1 MRDATGI
8 IIFSE
13 IFSWRHAPYGLLYT
27 YMYYVLGIDG
37 GGTKTLCLVMNE
49 EKQIL
54 GRGEAGASNYQS
66 IGATA
71 ALKSIESAIKAAI
84 EQTGKI
90 QLKAICLGLAG
101 AGRSKDIEVI
111 QGIVRDLQQSPNL
124 PIEWISPNNIII
136 CHDALTALVGGIG
149 NDVGIVVA
157 AGTGT
162 IVFGRNQQGQTKRVG
177 GWGYILGDEGGAYNI
192 AVAGMKAAMRAYDGR
207 ELSTSLVE
215 DFKKRLGLES
225 IEDLIEVVYRR
236 GWGVREIASLAP
248 VVDNAAVNGDDVAQ
262 RIIDEGVQE
271 LVKATIVVVKDL
283 NLANNG
289 FEIVTVGSVW
299 GAKSNTREKFME
311 SISAEF
317 GNARVILP
325 RYEPAYGACLLALK
339 QV

>member
-1 MRDATGI
+1 MTI
-8 IIFSE
+8 YIF
-13 IFSWRHAPYGLLYT
+13 A

-37 GGTKTLCLVMNE
+37 GGTKTICLVMNE
-49 EKQIL
+49 QRQIL

-66 IGATA
+66 IGANA
-71 ALKSIESAIKAAI
+71 ALISIESAIKAAI

-90 QLKAICLGLAG
+90 QVQAICLGLAG

-111 QGIVRDLQQSPNL
+111 QGIIRDLQQSPNL
-124 PIEWISPNNIII
+124 PIEWILPNNIII

-149 NDVGIVVA
+149 NDVGVVVA

-207 ELSTSLVE
+207 ELSTCLVE
-215 DFKKRLGLES
+215 DFKNQLGLES

-248 VVDNAAVNGDDVAQ
+248 VVDNAAVNGDEVA
-262 RIIDEGVQE
+262 REIIDEGVRE
-271 LVKATIVVVKDL
+271 LVKATRVVVTELVGDD
-283 NLANNG
+283 

-299 GAKSNTREKFME
+299 KAKSNIRKKFME
-311 SISAEF
+311 SICAEF
-317 GNARVILP
+317 GNVRVILP

-339 QV
+339 QLHFS

>member
-1 MRDATGI
+1 
-8 IIFSE
+8 
-13 IFSWRHAPYGLLYT
+13 
-27 YMYYVLGIDG
+27 MYYVLGIDG
-37 GGTKTLCLVMNE
+37 GGTKTVCVLMNSQKE
-49 EKQIL
+49 IL

-66 IGATA
+66 IGTNA
-71 ALKSIESAIKAAI
+71 ALQSIESAIKAAI
-84 EQTGKI
+84 QETGKI
-90 QLKAICLGLAG
+90 QVKAICLGLAG

-111 QGIVRDLQQSPNL
+111 QGIVRELQQSPNL
-124 PIEWISPNNIII
+124 PIEWILPNNVVI

-149 NDVGIVVA
+149 DDVGVVVA

-192 AVAGMKAAMRAYDGR
+192 AVAGMQAAMRAYDGR

-215 DFKKRLGLES
+215 DFIKELGLES
-225 IEDLIEVVYRR
+225 IEDLIEIVYRR

-248 VVDNAAVNGDDVAQ
+248 VVDNAAVNGDDVAK
-262 RIIDEGVQE
+262 RIIDEGVRE
-271 LVKATIVVVKDL
+271 LVAATKVVVEDL
-283 NLANNG
+283 AG
-289 FEIVTVGSVW
+289 DDFEIVTVGSVW
-299 GAKSNTREKFME
+299 GAKSNIREKFIE

-339 QV
+339 QLHFS

>member
-1 MRDATGI
+1 
-8 IIFSE
+8 
-13 IFSWRHAPYGLLYT
+13 
-27 YMYYVLGIDG
+27 MYYVLGIDG
-37 GGTKTLCLVMNE
+37 GGTKTICLVMDE
-49 EKQIL
+49 ERQVL

-66 IGATA
+66 IGANA

-84 EQTGKI
+84 EQIGEI
-90 QLKAICLGLAG
+90 SVKAICLGLAG

-124 PIEWISPNNIII
+124 PIEWLSPNNIVI
-136 CHDALTALVGGIG
+136 CHDALTALVGGVG
-149 NDVGIVVA
+149 DDVGIVVA

-162 IVFGRNQQGQTKRVG
+162 IVFGRNQQGKTKRVG

-207 ELSTSLVE
+207 ELSTCLVE
-215 DFKKRLGLES
+215 DFKNQLGLES
-225 IEDLIEVVYRR
+225 IEELIEVVYRR

-248 VVDNAAVNGDDVAQ
+248 VVDNAAVNGDDVAK

-271 LVKATIVVVKDL
+271 LVKATRVVITELVGDD
-283 NLANNG
+283 

-299 GAKSNTREKFME
+299 KAKSNIREMFME

-339 QV
+339 KV